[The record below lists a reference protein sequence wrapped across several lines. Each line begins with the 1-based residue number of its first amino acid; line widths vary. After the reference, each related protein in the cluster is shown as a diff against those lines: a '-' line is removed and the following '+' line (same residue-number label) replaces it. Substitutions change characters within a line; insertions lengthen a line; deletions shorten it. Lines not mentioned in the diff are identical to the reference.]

1 MSVPTK
7 DIIIQKTTKLF
18 ALQGYEGFSMRT
30 LAKEI
35 PLAQSVLYH
44 YFPDKNAL
52 LREMFDTLN
61 TQLGEKR
68 AKLPIEK
75 SASEML
81 RQRII
86 FQLDNAEAIVA
97 VLKFYIAYRKTF
109 PKFRGGYVPDKTSL
123 HIEEVLQYGMI
134 TGEFN
139 MNNLEQ
145 DARVI
150 THAINGFLLEY
161 FPDVPLGHEREDL
174 VHTIHSFLLRALRK
188 GGE

>member
-61 TQLGEKR
+61 TSLGKKR
-68 AKLPIEK
+68 AQLPSEK

-97 VLKFYIAYRKTF
+97 ILKYYIAYRKTF
-109 PKFRGGYVPDKTSL
+109 PKF
-123 HIEEVLQYGMI
+123 
-134 TGEFN
+134 
-139 MNNLEQ
+139 
-145 DARVI
+145 
-150 THAINGFLLEY
+150 
-161 FPDVPLGHEREDL
+161 
-174 VHTIHSFLLRALRK
+174 K
-188 GGE
+188 G